1 MVSKRIVLTFPH
13 KLLDEPIVYK
23 LVKDYDLVFN
33 ILQAKITPKEEGLMV
48 LELKGKKE
56 NYAEGIKYLTG
67 LGVKIQPLSQD
78 VTRDDSRCTHCG
90 ACIAVC
96 PSVGH
101 TAMQAPQCVHLESSL
116 VTSWLSGC
124 ILTPSPVRYFIPS
137 A

>member
-23 LVKDYDLVFN
+23 LVKEFDLVFN
-33 ILQAKITPKEEGLMV
+33 ILQAKITPKEEGLMI

-78 VTRDDSRCTHCG
+78 VTRDEARCTHCG
-90 ACIAVC
+90 ACISVC
-96 PSVGH
+96 PTGALYIDKKTMKVLFDLEKCIACELCVRACPPR
-101 TAMQAPQCVHLESSL
+101 AMV
-116 VTSWLSGC
+116 VK
-124 ILTPSPVRYFIPS
+124 F
-137 A
+137 